1 MVPEIN
7 EERERVG
14 MNKKRIR
21 WSASPSA
28 DVVGYRLYW
37 ACRGIVDYDSDFVDI
52 NHKREI
58 VLPDEVPSL
67 QFAEGRVELGITA
80 VGPEGSES
88 DMARFTV
95 SFGRAI
101 PFFFEALVR
110 PASEGWETP
119 VNTSILV
126 DDLHHWVIRDVP
138 SFPSGG
144 PRHGHDYFINSHHID
159 EMRR

>member
-1 MVPEIN
+1 MI
-7 EERERVG
+7 
-14 MNKKRIR
+14 KKRIR
-21 WSASPSA
+21 WSASPSP

-52 NHKREI
+52 RHKREI

-67 QFAEGRVELGITA
+67 QFTEGRVELGITA
-80 VGPEGSES
+80 VDPEGNES

-95 SFGRAI
+95 SFGRAT
-101 PFFFEALVR
+101 PLFSDALVR

-126 DDLHHWVIRDVP
+126 DDLHHWVIRGVP
-138 SFPSGG
+138 SLSSGG
-144 PRHGHDYFINSHHID
+144 PHRGHDYFVNSHHID
-159 EMRR
+159 EMSR